1 MNKTCAWLRYV
12 MVLTTLAT
20 GMMAWPLQAAA
31 EEPVPP
37 TRVRVELGIG
47 TWISVGESRWS
58 HNASGISPLGNPTSR
73 LTYTDHSTNI
83 VEFTGKISV
92 GPRWF
97 GRLNIGGA
105 SIGGG
110 RLTDDDFL
118 TPDGGNP
125 SSRTH
130 SDINGSGMW
139 YLNADV
145 GARIANFSNGRGI
158 LDGAV
163 GFQYWR
169 QTHEAYGA
177 RQVSCSAAGSTID
190 LDPLSPG
197 INPLCDPNSASI
209 SNAVQVISNTMTWYS
224 LRTSLHTEYY
234 LVKWLSVQ
242 GSVVLKPI
250 NIFTNEDTHYLR
262 VGSDFQDPSMTMLG
276 VGFGA
281 DADIGARVYITKSL
295 SAQVGYRVWWNRMID
310 GNWTSHLADG
320 RSSTFPLVEMESLR
334 HGLTAGINYSF

>member
-1 MNKTCAWLRYV
+1 MGLLIRCVVLLAMVVTSATAWL
-12 MVLTTLAT
+12 
-20 GMMAWPLQAAA
+20 A
-31 EEPVPP
+31 EASAEDSLPAK
-37 TRVRVELGIG
+37 RVRVELGVG
-47 TWISVGESRWS
+47 TWISVGDSSWS
-58 HNASGISPLGNPTSR
+58 HNASVISPLGNPTSR
-73 LTYTDHSTNI
+73 LAYDDHSTNI
-83 VEFTGKISV
+83 VEFTGKVWV

-118 TPDGGNP
+118 TPDGGNL

-130 SDINGSGMW
+130 SDIGGSGIW

-145 GARIANFSNGRGI
+145 GARLVDFPNGKGW
-158 LDGAV
+158 LEGAV

-169 QTHEAYGA
+169 QKHEAYGV
-177 RQVSCSAAGSTID
+177 RQQSCSAAGSTID
-190 LDPLSPG
+190 LDSSDPAF
-197 INPLCDPNSASI
+197 NPLCVSGATPINNDVL
-209 SNAVQVISNTMTWYS
+209 AVSNTMTWYS
-224 LRTSLHTEYY
+224 LRTGLQTEYR
-234 LVKWLSVQ
+234 VARWLSLQ
-242 GSVVLKPI
+242 GSAVLKPV
-250 NIFTNEDTHYLR
+250 NIFTNEDAHHLR
-262 VGSDFQDPSMTMLG
+262 VPSEFQDPSMTMLG

-281 DADIGARVYITKSL
+281 DADIGARVYFTKAL

-310 GNWTSHLADG
+310 GTWTSHLADG

>member
-1 MNKTCAWLRYV
+1 MGLLLRCV
-12 MVLTTLAT
+12 MVLAMVVTSTA
-20 GMMAWPLQAAA
+20 AWSAETAA
-31 EEPVPP
+31 EDPMPAK
-37 TRVRVELGIG
+37 RVRVELGIG
-47 TWISVGESRWS
+47 TWISVGDSRWS
-58 HNASGISPLGNPTSR
+58 HNASVISPLGNPTSR
-73 LTYTDHSTNI
+73 LTYADRFGDTNI
-83 VEFTGKISV
+83 VEVTAKVSV

-118 TPDGGNP
+118 TPDGGSP

-130 SDINGSGMW
+130 SDIDGSGMW

-145 GARIANFSNGRGI
+145 GARILNFPNGKGM

-169 QTHEAYGA
+169 QKHEAFGV

-190 LDPLSPG
+190 LDSTDPAL
-197 INPLCDPNSASI
+197 NPLCVSGAMPINGD
-209 SNAVQVISNTMTWYS
+209 VQVISNTMTWYS
-224 LRTSLHTEYY
+224 LRTSLHTEYH
-234 LVKWLSVQ
+234 LVKWLSLH
-242 GSVVLKPI
+242 GAVVLKPI

-262 VGSDFQDPSMTMLG
+262 VPGEFQDPSMTMLG

-281 DADIGARVYITKSL
+281 DADIGARVYVTKAL

-310 GNWTSHLADG
+310 GTWTSHLADG
-320 RSSTFPLVEMESLR
+320 RSSTFPLAEMESLR
-334 HGLTAGINYSF
+334 HGLTAALNYSF